1 MRKYTITSIAWLLAL
16 APLSGFADKVF
27 VTDQFQVPMHAA
39 QGTDTPV
46 VKNLITGTPLDLLEQ
61 VGNQVH
67 VRDALGTDGWVDV
80 AAITRDPPARAQ
92 LDALRAQQAALK
104 TQLRKTQAALAQETA
119 QASELTSKLQ
129 AQSAAQAAPPP
140 AAMPTPPAPAPPPVV
155 SPQDNGDSPLVVVAW
170 AAVSFA
176 MLIIG
181 FFSGVIWLREANR
194 RKLGGMYLRI

>member
-1 MRKYTITSIAWLLAL
+1 MRKYTIASIAWLLAL
-16 APLSGFADKVF
+16 SPITGFADKVY
-27 VTDQFQVPMHAA
+27 VTDQFQIPMHAA
-39 QGTDTPV
+39 QGSDAPV
-46 VKNLITGTPLDLLEQ
+46 VKNLVTGTPLDLLEQ

-67 VRDALGTDGWVDV
+67 VRDAQGTDGWVDI

-104 TQLRKTQAALAQETA
+104 TQLNKTQAALAQETA
-119 QASELTSKLQ
+119 QAGKLTSKLK
-129 AQSAAQAAPPP
+129 AQSAAPAAPPP
-140 AAMPTPPAPAPPPVV
+140 AVMPTPPAPAPPPVV
-155 SPQDNGDSPLVVVAW
+155 SPHDNGDAPLVVAAW

-181 FFSGVIWLREANR
+181 FFAGVMWLREVNR